1 MTEACA
7 AKMHSADPG
16 APKMTTAKMTTA
28 EMPASEV
35 TASEVTASAEVA
47 ATTKVATSAAEV
59 AAASAAPSRSRVSCS
74 SQNGR
79 EKNNGESFYPGH
91 GTLERP
97 PRVSNERG
105 SVDHRITPGRCQSS
119 SGRSRVHRNR
129 PRTPTR
135 FPKSNFRIREFES

>member
-1 MTEACA
+1 MTDPRA
-7 AKMHSADPG
+7 AKMHSAHAG
-16 APKMTTAKMTTA
+16 AP
-28 EMPASEV
+28 EMPTTTEV
-35 TASEVTASAEVA
+35 ATTTEVGAAAKVASAA
-47 ATTKVATSAAEV
+47 AKVASAAAV
-59 AAASAAPSRSRVSCS
+59 AASAAPSRSRVSRS

-105 SVDHRITPGRCQSS
+105 SVDYRITPGRCQSS
-119 SGRSRVHRNR
+119 NGRSRVHRNR

-135 FPKSNFRIREFES
+135 FLKSNFRILEFES